1 LPRSRRRRGRPLR
14 RCPRR
19 GEYPEHCADEQ
30 ANCRIPRSHQG
41 GLRRS
46 QQAGG
51 IIQNA
56 QRPEEHYHNA
66 RLYEQRGDF
75 GNARRSYNALFAY
88 KLDFLDPHLRY
99 QTFLKIQEG
108 RTGAREIYN
117 AIYEQDKR
125 PLIDFARI
133 LLLEAPHGEF

>member
-14 RCPRR
+14 RWPRR
-19 GEYPEHCADEQ
+19 GEYQSIAQTSKQIAGSLEAIKEGFAVSTSGRHHPERAEARAALPQ
-30 ANCRIPRSHQG
+30 RAP
-41 GLRRS
+41 LR
-46 QQAGG
+46 AG
-51 IIQNA
+51 
-56 QRPEEHYHNA
+56 
-66 RLYEQRGDF
+66 GDF

-117 AIYEQDKR
+117 AMYEQDSDR
-125 PLIDFARI
+125 
-133 LLLEAPHGEF
+133 